1 MKIPKIKSLKKD
13 NNKEKSDKK
22 KVEKKKQPKSAVPPK
37 KEEKSS
43 AKTKTSP
50 KKSKK
55 APPKF
60 LQKIKL
66 AKKEKDS
73 KVYKSVKTRTNRP
86 FFNKTFGASAR
97 ADFEV
102 DRFRYYFVWGIA
114 CVLFLVLFL
123 RATYIQVINAQFYQ
137 KKFEHLNTSEREIP
151 THRGMIFDRNNQPLA
166 IDAPLTSV
174 IFNPY
179 EYAKIYYG
187 TKKSLA
193 QEAKKEEP
201 NEKAIAE
208 LEKKLKKLSLK
219 QVAKTTKISVKK
231 LQEIANID
239 EKIKISADEDIEKLL
254 PTGKGSKYFPLMRK
268 VPPEQAQ
275 KVLELKVSGIYKEDF
290 DKRFYPQ
297 SYPNSQLLGFMGQSK
312 DDPLGQYKG
321 RTGLELKYEDSLAGQ
336 KGSVL
341 MLRDGRR
348 VGLKEIK
355 QVKAEK
361 PGEDLHLTIDSRLQY
376 LLYQELEKVGREQ
389 EAFWSS
395 GIVVD
400 VKTGEVLAMSAWPSY
415 NANDL
420 NELTGENQRNRPVS
434 DNFEP
439 GSVMK
444 PFTVVSA
451 LQSGKFNKN
460 SIIDTSPGH
469 VRIGNYTIQDHEN
482 LGKINLT
489 TLLQHS
495 SNVGSTEIALA
506 LPADAIANIQ
516 REFGFGKKTSLDLPG
531 EQKGIITTPKK
542 REKAKRATMSYGY
555 GLQVTLAQLAQAY
568 ATLGAG
574 GVQHP
579 LHIVKTDEPLEE
591 KQIIPKEQALSVVK
605 MLESVTKTGGTAPK
619 ASIDGYRVAGK
630 TGTSRRIS
638 PDGGYYDNKYRTVF
652 VGLAPVSNPRYAVAI
667 LVENPQHNIYAGE
680 VSAPVFRN
688 VMKEV
693 LRLYNV
699 PLDKPLKMNN

>member
-1 MKIPKIKSLKKD
+1 MKIPKIKLLNKD
-13 NNKEKSDKK
+13 KNKEKSDKTK
-22 KVEKKKQPKSAVPPK
+22 GEKTEQPKSAIPPK
-37 KEEKSS
+37 KN
-43 AKTKTSP
+43 AKTPAKDTTKASKTKKP
-50 KKSKK
+50 KLLKK
-55 APPKF
+55 A
-60 LQKIKL
+60 IS
-66 AKKEKDS
+66 AKKEKNS

-102 DRFRYYFVWGIA
+102 DKIRYYFVWGIA
-114 CVLFLVLFL
+114 CVLFLVLFM
-123 RATYIQVINAQFYQ
+123 RATYIQVINTEFYQ

-166 IDAPLTSV
+166 IDAPLTTV

-179 EYAKIYYG
+179 EYAKSYYG
-187 TKKSLA
+187 IKKSLA

-201 NEKAIAE
+201 SAKNKAE
-208 LEKKLKKLSLK
+208 LEKKLKKLSLT
-219 QVAKTTKISVKK
+219 QVAKTTKISSKK
-231 LQEIANID
+231 LKELANID
-239 EKIKISADEDIEKLL
+239 EKISISADEDIEKLL

-268 VPPEQAQ
+268 VPPEQAE
-275 KVLELKVSGIYKEDF
+275 KVLELKVAGIYKEDF

-297 SYPNSQLLGFMGQSK
+297 SYPNSQLLGFMGQSRN
-312 DDPLGQYKG
+312 DPSGAYKG
-321 RTGLELKYEDSLAGQ
+321 RTGLELKYQDTLAGE

-361 PGEDLHLTIDSRLQY
+361 AGEDLHLTIDSRLQY

-400 VKTGEVLAMSAWPSY
+400 VQTGEVLAMSAWPSY

-451 LQSGKFNKN
+451 LQSGKFNKH

-469 VRIGNYTIQDHEN
+469 IRIGNYTIQDHEN

-495 SNVGSTEIALA
+495 SNVGSTKIALS

-531 EQKGIITTPKK
+531 EQTGIITTPKK

-574 GVQHP
+574 GVLHP
-579 LHIVKTDEPLEE
+579 LHIVKTDKELEE

-605 MLESVTKTGGTAPK
+605 MMESVTQTGGTAPK

-638 PDGGYYDNKYRTVF
+638 PDGGYYENKYRTVF

>member
-13 NNKEKSDKK
+13 KETVADN
-22 KVEKKKQPKSAVPPK
+22 KVEKKNNPKSAIPAK
-37 KEEKSS
+37 KTTKSTVKNTS
-43 AKTKTSP
+43 KATKKKQAKFSLL
-50 KKSKK
+50 KK
-55 APPKF
+55 AKP
-60 LQKIKL
+60 
-66 AKKEKDS
+66 ATKEKDN

-102 DRFRYYFVWGIA
+102 DKMRYYFVWGIA
-114 CVLFLVLFL
+114 CTLFLILFL
-123 RATYIQVINAQFYQ
+123 RATYIQVINTEFYQ

-166 IDAPLTSV
+166 IDAPLTTV

-179 EYAKIYYG
+179 EYAKSYYE
-187 TKKSLA
+187 TKKKLA

-201 NEKAIAE
+201 NAKNKAK
-208 LEKKLKKLSLK
+208 LERKLKNLNLT
-219 QVAKTTKISVKK
+219 QVAKTTKISSKK
-231 LQEIANID
+231 LKQLANID
-239 EKIKISADEDIEKLL
+239 ENIKISADEDIEKLL
-254 PTGKGSKYFPLMRK
+254 PKGKGSKYFPLMRK
-268 VPPEQAQ
+268 VPPEQAE
-275 KVLELKVSGIYKEDF
+275 KVLELKVAGIYKEDF

-312 DDPLGQYKG
+312 NDPTGQYKG
-321 RTGLELKYEDSLAGQ
+321 RTGLELKYQDTLAGQ

-355 QVKAEK
+355 QIKAEK
-361 PGEDLHLTIDSRLQY
+361 SGKDLHLTIDSRLQY
-376 LLYQELEKVGREQ
+376 LLYQELEKVGRKQ
-389 EAFWSS
+389 EAFWAS

-400 VKTGEVLAMSAWPSY
+400 VQTGEVLAMSAWPSY

-460 SIIDTSPGH
+460 SIIDTSPGQI
-469 VRIGNYTIQDHEN
+469 RIGNYTIQDHEN

-489 TLLQHS
+489 SLLQHS
-495 SNVGSTEIALA
+495 SNVGSTKIALS
-506 LPADAIANIQ
+506 LPADAISNLQ

-574 GVQHP
+574 GVEHP
-579 LHIVKTDEPLEE
+579 LHIVKTDKPLEE
-591 KQIIPKEQALSVVK
+591 RQVIAKEQALSVVK
-605 MLESVTKTGGTAPK
+605 MMESVTQTGGTAPK

-638 PDGGYYDNKYRTVF
+638 PDGGYYEDKYRTVF
-652 VGLAPVSNPRYAVAI
+652 VGLAPVSNPRYAVAV

-688 VMKEV
+688 VMREV

>member
-1 MKIPKIKSLKKD
+1 MKIPKIKLLKKD
-13 NNKEKSDKK
+13 KDKEKADNNKVENKKKPKSATSSQKTAKDTTKKEKS
-22 KVEKKKQPKSAVPPK
+22 
-37 KEEKSS
+37 
-43 AKTKTSP
+43 
-50 KKSKK
+50 
-55 APPKF
+55 
-60 LQKIKL
+60 KL
-66 AKKEKDS
+66 KLLKKEKEGE
-73 KVYKSVKTRTNRP
+73 VYKSVKTRNNRP

-102 DRFRYYFVWGIA
+102 DKFRYYFVWGIA
-114 CVLFLVLFL
+114 CVLFLVLFA
-123 RATYIQVINAQFYQ
+123 RATYIQVINSEFYQ

-179 EYAKIYYG
+179 EYAKSYYEV
-187 TKKSLA
+187 KKQLA

-201 NEKAIAE
+201 SAKRQAK
-208 LEKKLKKLSLK
+208 LQKKLAKLSLT

-231 LQEIANID
+231 LKQLANIKED
-239 EKIKISADEDIEKLL
+239 QLISANEDIEKLL

-268 VPPEQAQ
+268 VPPEQAE
-275 KVLELKVSGIYKEDF
+275 KVLELKIAGIYKEDF

-312 DDPLGQYKG
+312 NDPSGQYKG
-321 RTGLELKYEDSLAGQ
+321 RTGLELKYEDKLAGK

-355 QVKAEK
+355 QIKAEK

-389 EAFWSS
+389 EAFWAS

-420 NELTGENQRNRPVS
+420 NELTGENQRNRPIS

-444 PFTVVSA
+444 PFTVVAA
-451 LQSGKFNKN
+451 LQSGKFNEH
-460 SIIDTSPGH
+460 SVIETSPGQI
-469 VRIGNYTIQDHEN
+469 RIGDYTIKDHED

-489 TLLQHS
+489 ELLQHS
-495 SNVGSTEIALA
+495 SNVGSTKIALS
-506 LPADAIANIQ
+506 LPADAIPKVQ
-516 REFGFGKKTSLDLPG
+516 REFGFGEKTSLDLPG
-531 EQKGIITTPKK
+531 EQKGIIKTPRQ
-542 REKAKRATMSYGY
+542 REKARRATMSYGY

-574 GVQHP
+574 GVKHP
-579 LHIVKTDEPLEE
+579 LHIVKTDKQLEE
-591 KQIIPKEQALSVVK
+591 TQIIPKEQALSVVK
-605 MLESVTKTGGTAPK
+605 MMESVTQRDGTAPK

-638 PDGGYYDNKYRTVF
+638 PDGGYYEDKYRTTF
-652 VGLAPVSNPRYAVAI
+652 VGIAPVSNPRYAIAI
-667 LVENPQHNIYAGE
+667 LVENPQHNIYAGD

-699 PLDKPLKMNN
+699 PLDKPLKMK